1 MGFMEIDVE
10 IREIKEFLSMLNE
23 KIDLLIGDR
32 EALSV
37 MELAEV
43 SLEAFFEGEPVLY
56 SLDDVKVV

>member
-1 MGFMEIDVE
+1 MEIDVE

-32 EALSV
+32 GALTV
-37 MELAEV
+37 MKLAEV

>member
-1 MGFMEIDVE
+1 MGFMEI
-10 IREIKEFLSMLNE
+10 REFLSMLNE

-37 MELAEV
+37 MKLAEG